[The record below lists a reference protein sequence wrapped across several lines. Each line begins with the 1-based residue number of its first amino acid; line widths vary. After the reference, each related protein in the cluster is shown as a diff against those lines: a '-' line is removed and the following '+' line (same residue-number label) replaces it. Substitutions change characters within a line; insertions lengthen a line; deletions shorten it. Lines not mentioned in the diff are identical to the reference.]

1 MPVAGPLEGGGSR
14 PRLGS
19 TDVQVCVFVTA
30 VDSERPPLFKPPELR
45 TGETRSTTR
54 LELFFDLAYVLCV
67 AELATSLL
75 SDLDRD
81 GVLKFIALFT
91 VIWLSWSQYTL
102 HNNRFDTDDLIL
114 RFGKLGAM
122 LAILGAAASMT
133 AATGDKIVPFTCS
146 YALGRVILAGLY
158 YRAWR
163 HVSTARGTTSVYL
176 VAMSAVAALWLV
188 SLVFPT
194 PLKFVL
200 WGVAVVVDVA
210 APIVAGR
217 RPGRAPLHLEHLPD
231 RYGLLVLLVL
241 GEVIASIVTGV
252 HDVKWSA
259 LSVVIAVCGFVV
271 AAALWW
277 AYFDVGGTVSAHAIQ
292 RADDEE
298 TGKSAPGED
307 GGGEKAE
314 SNPDL
319 GMDDRQG
326 DAERG
331 GDADDVTDREPVDER
346 HDLFIYGHLPL
357 TAGILALAV
366 GIEELVLHPEKP
378 LPSSGSLLLSAGLVA
393 FMVGVAMLLRGG
405 EQKSRLSIAWPGVAA
420 LATLVW
426 AFIGAQDA
434 LVFSVGAAAIAVGAA
449 GAGAVISRRTP
460 GKSHRPEP
468 GARTA

>member
-1 MPVAGPLEGGGSR
+1 M
-14 PRLGS
+14 
-19 TDVQVCVFVTA
+19 TA

-45 TGETRSTTR
+45 TGETRSATR

-67 AELATSLL
+67 AELASSLL
-75 SDLDRD
+75 TDLGRD

-91 VIWLSWSQYTL
+91 VVWLSWSQYTL

-122 LAILGAAASMT
+122 LAILGAAASMS

-163 HVSTARGTTSVYL
+163 HVSSARGTTSVYL
-176 VAMSAVAALWLV
+176 VAMSSVAALWLV
-188 SLVFPT
+188 SLAFPT
-194 PLKFVL
+194 PMKFVL
-200 WGVAVVVDVA
+200 WGVAVVIDIA

-259 LSVVIAVCGFVV
+259 VSVVIGVTGFLV

-298 TGKSAPGED
+298 SGKAPGSDHGSDADDDE
-307 GGGEKAE
+307 AC
-314 SNPDL
+314 NPDL
-319 GMDDRQG
+319 GLDDR
-326 DAERG
+326 DR
-331 GDADDVTDREPVDER
+331 DADRGSGRTDALEEDGNVGGGREPVADEDREPVDKR
-346 HDLFIYGHLPL
+346 HDWFIYGHLPL

-366 GIEELVLHPEKP
+366 GIEELVLHPDRP
-378 LPSSGSLLLSAGLVA
+378 LPSSGSLLVSAGLVA
-393 FMVGVAMLLRGG
+393 FLLGVAMLLRGG
-405 EQKSRLSIAWPGVAA
+405 EQKSRLSVAWPAAAA
-420 LATLVW
+420 LAALVW
-426 AFIGAQDA
+426 GTAGPGGAP
-434 LVFSVGAAAIAVGAA
+434 VFAA
-449 GAGAVISRRTP
+449 GAAVISIAAAAAGAAISRRTP
-460 GKSHRPEP
+460 GKSHRPQSP
-468 GARTA
+468 VTR

>member
-1 MPVAGPLEGGGSR
+1 M
-14 PRLGS
+14 
-19 TDVQVCVFVTA
+19 TA

-45 TGETRSTTR
+45 TEETRSSSR

-75 SDLDRD
+75 TDLDWD
-81 GVLKFIALFT
+81 GVLKFVALFT
-91 VIWLSWSQYTL
+91 VVWLSWSQYTL

-122 LAILGAAASMT
+122 LAILGAAASMSG
-133 AATGDKIVPFTCS
+133 ATSDKIVPFTCS

-158 YRAWR
+158 SRAWR

-188 SLVFPT
+188 SLAFPT

-200 WGVAVVVDVA
+200 WGVAVVIDVA

-241 GEVIASIVTGV
+241 GEVIASVATGV

-259 LSVVIAVCGFVV
+259 VSVLIAVAGFLM

-298 TGKSAPGED
+298 TGKVHEGSDDGEEA
-307 GGGEKAE
+307 GC
-314 SNPDL
+314 SPDL
-319 GMDDRQG
+319 GLDERDPDGHQG
-326 DAERG
+326 DSGRREPVE
-331 GDADDVTDREPVDER
+331 DTDREPVDER
-346 HDLFIYGHLPL
+346 HDWFIYGHLPL

-366 GIEELVLHPEKP
+366 GIEELVLHPDRP
-378 LPSSGSLLLSAGLVA
+378 LPSSGSLLVSAGLIA
-393 FMVGVAMLLRGG
+393 FLLGVAMLLHGG
-405 EQKSRLSIAWPGVAA
+405 EQKSRLSVAWPAGAAVVA
-420 LATLVW
+420 LLW
-426 AFIGAQDA
+426 GAVGSGDA
-434 LVFSVGAAAIAVGAA
+434 LIFSAGAAAIAIAA
-449 GAGAVISRRTP
+449 AAAGAVISRRTP
-460 GKSHRPEP
+460 GKSHRPQP
-468 GARTA
+468 SGRRS